1 LLTAFFVITVEPIK
15 ILGRF
20 LFNRVVI
27 KIYKFYL
34 YVNKKIGFSFN
45 KPRYV
50 GIHHPQP
57 LLVKEG
63 SKLFIFLKKSSFHIA
78 FVVITVIFL
87 FNNLVYAKT
96 SSSLNSGGDKVIL
109 QSLITNELDSPEE
122 DQLIEESFD
131 QQATITPIEQNYLD
145 NLSAIKPQPVPSAP
159 ENNQEEAPVEGR
171 NDALV
176 NSNIVEP
183 GTATSQPIIKK
194 QIANRSDIIKYEVG
208 AGDTISFIAAEFG
221 ISINTILWENNLTV
235 YSVIKPGDKLRIL
248 PVSGVTYDVAK
259 GDTLGTIAAQYG
271 VDENS
276 LAQTNK
282 ITGENL
288 IAGEKIIIPGGKK
301 ISYATIEENN
311 PAPENPPSEQP
322 APPVA
327 HKEVITAPKS
337 SEEIS
342 PESSGKM
349 FWPTVGHRITQYFS
363 WNHKA
368 VDIANHT
375 GTPIYAAKAG
385 VIQYNGWGKGYGNE
399 IVIDHGGG
407 MITRYG
413 HLSKSLVERGQEV
426 EAGEQIGDMGSTG
439 WSTGPHVHFEVIIN
453 GTKYNPLNYIK

>member
-1 LLTAFFVITVEPIK
+1 MLTVFFVIVDGPVK

-20 LFNRVVI
+20 LFNRVII

-34 YVNKKIGFSFN
+34 YINKKIGFSFV
-45 KPRYV
+45 RSRDI
-50 GIHHPQP
+50 GIHHP

-63 SKLFIFLKKSSFHIA
+63 GKFFIFLKKNSFHII
-78 FVVITVIFL
+78 FVVVVIMFL
-87 FNNLVYAKT
+87 FNNLVYAKANNT
-96 SSSLNSGGDKVIL
+96 LGGGDKTIL
-109 QSLITNELDSPEE
+109 QSLITSEFDSPEE
-122 DQLIEESFD
+122 GQLIEESFD

-145 NLSAIKPQPVPSAP
+145 NLSVIKPQPVPFAL

-171 NDALV
+171 SDALV
-176 NSNIVEP
+176 NSNIIEP
-183 GTATSQPIIKK
+183 GATTSQPIIKK
-194 QIANRSDIIKYEVG
+194 QIANRGDIIEYEVG
-208 AGDTISFIAAEFG
+208 AGDTISSIATEFG
-221 ISINTILWENNLTV
+221 ISINTILWENDLTV
-235 YSVIKPGDKLRIL
+235 YGIIKPGDKLRIL
-248 PVSGVTYDVAK
+248 PVSGIAYDVAR
-259 GDTLGTIAAQYG
+259 GDTLGIIAAQYG
-271 VDENS
+271 VDADS
-276 LAQTNK
+276 IAQLNK

-301 ISYATIEENN
+301 ISYAKIEDNNN
-311 PAPENPPSEQP
+311 PAPKNTPSEKQP
-322 APPVA
+322 PAHPA
-327 HKEVITAPKS
+327 HKEVLTAPKP

-349 FWPTVGHRITQYFS
+349 FWPTVGHRITQYYS

-368 VDIANHT
+368 VDIANQM

-407 MITRYG
+407 MMTRYA
-413 HLSKSLVERGQEV
+413 HLSKSLVEQGQEV